1 MAGCWLAGFCFTSTA
16 SCRQIQD
23 SRLCSK
29 FTVEPFGDVSP
40 AVRDYP
46 GMNIN
51 FKLVKFNHF
60 SACADICH
68 GIFSR
73 FGGCIRKP
81 FDSLNIALSVGDE
94 EKKVLKN
101 RQIIIDALGG
111 GLPVFINQVH
121 GKKIFVL
128 KNGKSGLPKD
138 SIGFSCNGLKSDF
151 IMPAG
156 PEADGIVTD
165 IPGVLLF
172 IQVADCQPVMLYDP
186 VKKVVANIHSG
197 WKGSLKNIVGE
208 GVDTM
213 QREFGSDPASVLA
226 GVGPSLGPCCSEFIN
241 YRSEIP
247 EKFMGY
253 RRGKNHFDFWQMTVD
268 QLTAKGIKKE
278 NIELCRICTRC
289 SHDSFF
295 SYRHE
300 KITGRFASVIK
311 KL

>member
-1 MAGCWLAGFCFTSTA
+1 MFLKFCLDLVVLLWHLKGGELFFLKDA
-16 SCRQIQD
+16 ENALENVLD
-23 SRLCSK
+23 S
-29 FTVEPFGDVSP
+29 
-40 AVRDYP
+40 A
-46 GMNIN
+46 MNTNI
-51 FKLVKFNHF
+51 KIIKFNHL
-60 SACADICH
+60 SACHDICH

-73 FGGCIRKP
+73 LGGHSRKP
-81 FDSLNIALSVGDE
+81 FDSLNTALSVGDE
-94 EKKVLKN
+94 QEKVIKN

-111 GLPVFINQVH
+111 GLPVFIKQVH

-128 KNGKSGLPKD
+128 KKGK
-138 SIGFSCNGLKSDF
+138 NGLQIESPGLSG
-151 IMPAG
+151 INLWAELTLPAC

-165 IPGVLLF
+165 IPDVLLF
-172 IQVADCQPVMLYDP
+172 IQVADCQPVMLYDQ

-197 WKGSLKNIVGE
+197 WKGSLKDIVGA

-226 GVGPSLGPCCSEFIN
+226 GIGPSLGPCCSEFVN

-247 EKFMGY
+247 DKFLGY
-253 RRGKNHFDFWQMTVD
+253 RRGKNHFDFWQMTID
-268 QLTAKGIKKE
+268 QLTAKGIKRE
-278 NIELCRICTRC
+278 NIELCRICTNC

-300 KITGRFASVIK
+300 KVTGRFASVIK